1 MRALIRSFRHDET
14 GAPLVEFALTLPI
27 LMVLV
32 MGTFGI
38 GNYMYAKNA
47 VNHAVD
53 EAARTASIYP
63 TPTDAAIKT
72 AYSDALTRDFSGDGG
87 TIFTTTHGASG
98 TIDYVDLKA
107 TASIDVDFAFYTK
120 TGVKIETTRR
130 VFLAK

>member
-1 MRALIRSFRHDET
+1 MDRFFNRIREDEA

-27 LMVLV
+27 IMVLF

-38 GNYMYAKNA
+38 GNYMFAKNA

-63 TPTDAAIKT
+63 TPSDTAIKSAYT
-72 AYSDALTRDFSGDGG
+72 AALTRDFSADGG
-87 TIFTTTHGASG
+87 TTFTPTHGASG
-98 TIDYVDLKA
+98 TIKYVDLKA

-120 TGVKIETTRR
+120 KGVKIEAKRR
-130 VFLAK
+130 VFLAN